1 MGSYGQRFISY
12 QLQVVNSIVKV
23 LVNNLLYL
31 LMAHGRSAKYFWVTV
46 SFSLWQ
52 IWEAVDPK
60 QDGYVTRDGLYKA
73 LALTALAQQGKSI
86 SEKAL
91 EQFVDSGKYQ
101 YAFYTENFIT
111 KDSYF
116 KVLKDLRYHKYCPLN
131 PHSIMTW
138 GTVA

>member
-1 MGSYGQRFISY
+1 
-12 QLQVVNSIVKV
+12 
-23 LVNNLLYL
+23 
-31 LMAHGRSAKYFWVTV
+31 MALGRSAKYFWATV

-101 YAFYTENFIT
+101 YAFSTENFII
-111 KDSYF
+111 KFLLQGSQRPP
-116 KVLKDLRYHKYCPLN
+116 VP
-131 PHSIMTW
+131 
-138 GTVA
+138 